1 MIFCFL
7 GGYRGGGGGEKT
19 RLFVLFCF
27 VGIPLDLAA
36 KGSCQIGGN
45 VSTNAGGIRLLRY
58 GSLRENVLGLK
69 AVLADGSVLD
79 LDQRPV
85 RKDNTGT

>member
-1 MIFCFL
+1 MALLRYFIEYVEL
-7 GGYRGGGGGEKT
+7 I
-19 RLFVLFCF
+19 VSIA
-27 VGIPLDLAA
+27 GIPLDLAA

-69 AVLADGSVLD
+69 AVLVDGSVLD
-79 LDQRPV
+79 LNQRPV
-85 RKDNTGT
+85 RKDNTG